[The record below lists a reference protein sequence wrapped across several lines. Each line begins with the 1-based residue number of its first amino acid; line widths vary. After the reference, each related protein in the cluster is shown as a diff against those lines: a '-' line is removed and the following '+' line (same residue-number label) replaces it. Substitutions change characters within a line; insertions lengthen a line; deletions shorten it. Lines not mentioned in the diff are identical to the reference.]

1 MGGDELKM
9 VEAAGLG
16 LGSLYTRPQRDPLPL
31 LQVRTRKDDGL
42 SPELDF
48 AGILS
53 SDLQPAKGEK

>member
-1 MGGDELKM
+1 M

-16 LGSLYTRPQRDPLPL
+16 LGSLYTRPQRDPLPV